1 MVLKGFFG
9 WEGAV
14 QVSCGAFDGFW
25 WVLGVVCGLLSA
37 GFGGLVWF

>member
-14 QVSCGAFDGFW
+14 QVSCGAFDGLWEF
-25 WVLGVVCGLLSA
+25 VGVVCGLLSS
-37 GFGGLVWF
+37 GFGGLVSL